1 MITCF
6 TTPSLHNSHA
16 IFAQLSRSAFLTILE
31 HGTGYIQ
38 SHTDFLYSLV
48 CTVRYRNGLDARCIL
63 SASAI
68 VLLGFIQLCGRLISH
83 QWSPKRKLETA
94 TKFSIKVNI
103 SALLSLKN
111 VWLLFCTFLKFMF
124 TLAFPVFSRTSQED
138 KTKTTTTTNSL
149 YGALSWT
156 ETVAVEL

>member
-1 MITCF
+1 MITCS
-6 TTPSLHNSHA
+6 TTPSLHNSQA
-16 IFAQLSRSAFLTILE
+16 IIFAQLSRSAFLTILE
-31 HGTGYIQ
+31 PGTGYIQ

-68 VLLGFIQLCGRLISH
+68 VLLGFIQLCGRFISH
-83 QWSPKRKLETA
+83 LSRGHNEVQNEKLETA

-111 VWLLFCTFLKFMF
+111 VWLLFCTFLKFML

-149 YGALSWT
+149 YGALS
-156 ETVAVEL
+156 

>member
-1 MITCF
+1 MITCS
-6 TTPSLHNSHA
+6 TTPSLHNSQA
-16 IFAQLSRSAFLTILE
+16 IIFAQLSRSAFLTILE
-31 HGTGYIQ
+31 PGTGYIQ

-68 VLLGFIQLCGRLISH
+68 VLLGFKQLCGRFISH
-83 QWSPKRKLETA
+83 LSRGHNEVQNEKLETA

-111 VWLLFCTFLKFMF
+111 VWLLFCMFLKFML

-149 YGALSWT
+149 YGALS
-156 ETVAVEL
+156 

>member
-1 MITCF
+1 MITCS
-6 TTPSLHNSHA
+6 TTPSLHNSQA
-16 IFAQLSRSAFLTILE
+16 IIFAQLSRSAFLTILE
-31 HGTGYIQ
+31 PGTGYIQ

-68 VLLGFIQLCGRLISH
+68 VLLGFIQLCGRFISH
-83 QWSPKRKLETA
+83 LSRGHNEVQNEKLETA

-111 VWLLFCTFLKFMF
+111 VWLLFFVFKVHAHFGFSCILKN
-124 TLAFPVFSRTSQED
+124 LARRQNKNNNNYKF
-138 KTKTTTTTNSL
+138 
-149 YGALSWT
+149 ALWS
-156 ETVAVEL
+156 TVLN